1 MKPIIENILFP
12 IHELLKGH
20 KTMFYLK
27 ELEHSQWYSREQLH
41 KLQSGKLREFIAYA
55 YKHVPYYRALFNAEQ
70 ITPDDIKTVSD
81 LRKLP
86 FLTKN
91 IIRRHIETLK
101 SETSGNLKTFNTG
114 GSTGEPLHFYL
125 GKRRIGY
132 DIAAKL
138 RAARWWGVNMGE
150 PEVVIWG
157 SPVELTK
164 QDIVRKMRD
173 RLFKSCL
180 LSAFDM
186 GEDRMNEYLATI
198 KKFRPK
204 HIFGYPSSIYMLSK
218 YAVQKNISL
227 AGLGVKVVFCT
238 AEKLY
243 EYQRLL
249 ISDFFNAPVANGYG
263 GRDTGFIAHECPE
276 TSGLHITAE
285 NIIIEIIDHEG
296 NPLPA
301 GHKGEIIITNLDTHD
316 FPFIRYRTGDIGVLS
331 GDICSCGRGLPLLK
345 DIEGRT
351 TDFIVTSDKK
361 IMHGLSLIY
370 VLREICGIEE
380 FRIVQ
385 EEVDLFSVTIV
396 KNSSFIS
403 ENEETIRKGFK
414 NRIGRDVKIRFNY
427 QQKIEPEKSGK
438 FRYVVS
444 KVPQPDMRQLN
455 GKK

>member
-1 MKPIIENILFP
+1 MSLLIKNIAFP
-12 IHELLKGH
+12 LHEFLKGH
-20 KTMFYLK
+20 KSVSYLRS
-27 ELEHSQWYSREQLH
+27 LEQSQWYSPE
-41 KLQSGKLREFIAYA
+41 KLSLMQSEKLKHLLSHAYN
-55 YKHVPYYRALFNAEQ
+55 HVPYYRELFNSELIA
-70 ITPDDIKTVSD
+70 PDDIKTVSD

-86 FLTKN
+86 FLTKS

-101 SETSGNLKTFNTG
+101 SETSKNLKRFNTG
-114 GSTGEPLHFYL
+114 GSTGEPLLFYL

-138 RAARWWGVNMGE
+138 RSARWWGVNIGD

-164 QDIVRKMRD
+164 QDMVRKMRD

-186 GEDRMNEYLATI
+186 GENRMDEYLAKI

-218 YAVQKNISL
+218 YAEQKNISL
-227 AGLGVKVVFCT
+227 RGLGVKVVFCT

-243 EYQRLL
+243 EHQRLL

-276 TSGLHITAE
+276 SSGLHITAE

-301 GHKGEIIITNLDTHD
+301 GHRGEIIITNLDTHD
-316 FPFIRYRTGDIGVLS
+316 FPFIRYRTGDIGALS
-331 GDICSCGRGLPLLK
+331 GDTCSCGRGLPLLK

-351 TDFIVTSDKK
+351 TDFIVTPDKK

-370 VLREICGIEE
+370 VLREICGIDE

-414 NRIGRDVKIRFNY
+414 NRIGRDVEIRFNY

-444 KVPQPDMRQLN
+444 KVVQPYMT
-455 GKK
+455 

>member
-1 MKPIIENILFP
+1 MKPIIKNILFP
-12 IHELLKGH
+12 VHELLKGH
-20 KTMFYLK
+20 KTISYLK

-41 KLQSGKLREFIAYA
+41 KLQSGKLRELIAYA
-55 YKHVPYYRALFNAEQ
+55 YKHVPYYRELFDSVKMY
-70 ITPDDIKTVSD
+70 PDDIKTSSD
-81 LRKLP
+81 LKKLP
-86 FLTKN
+86 FLTKD
-91 IIRRHIETLK
+91 IIRKQTEMLK
-101 SETSGNLKTFNTG
+101 SDTSKNLKRFNTG
-114 GSTGEPLHFYL
+114 GSTGAPLQFYL

-138 RAARWWGVNMGE
+138 RAAGWWGVGIGD
-150 PEVVIWG
+150 PEIVIWG

-164 QDIVRKMRD
+164 QDMVRKMRD

-186 GEDRMNEYLATI
+186 GENRMDEYLAAI
-198 KKFRPK
+198 RKFRPK
-204 HIFGYPSSIYMLSK
+204 HVFGYPSSIYMLSK
-218 YAVQKNISL
+218 YAEQKNISL
-227 AGLGVKVVFCT
+227 GDLGVKVVFCT

-249 ISDFFNAPVANGYG
+249 ISEVFNAPVANGYG

-276 TSGLHITAE
+276 TSGMHITAE
-285 NIIIEIIDHEG
+285 SIIIEIIDHEG
-296 NPLPA
+296 NSLPA

-331 GDICSCGRGLPLLK
+331 GDICACGRGLPLLK

-351 TDFIVTSDKK
+351 TDFIITPDKK

-370 VLREICGIEE
+370 ILREINGIEE
-380 FRIVQ
+380 FKIVQ
-385 EEVDLFSVTIV
+385 EEIDLFSVSIV
-396 KNSSFIS
+396 KNFSFNPES
-403 ENEETIRKGFK
+403 EEVIRKGFRD
-414 NRIGRDVKIRFNY
+414 RIGSEVKIKFNY

-444 KVPQPDMRQLN
+444 KVQQLYIT
-455 GKK
+455 